1 MNPVARLWLVES
13 DVGSNIEGGAKWLLF
28 LAIKRVER
36 YYAVTMVGQFRI
48 LIVVVIA
55 GFSNLG

>member
-1 MNPVARLWLVES
+1 M
-13 DVGSNIEGGAKWLLF
+13 GSNICPGGRVETREGGAKWLLF

-36 YYAVTMVGQFRI
+36 YYAVTMVGQFRVS
-48 LIVVVIA
+48 IVVAIA